1 MMPVHQQLSV
11 PDYFCVDFCVMCCSL
26 IRHYTCSM
34 ACKLPLRTYATL
46 YLLFLCVF
54 IQGACIL
61 NMLKDFLSEETFRKG
76 IIHYL
81 KKFSY
86 RNAKNDDLWRSL
98 SNVSHRL
105 GYRRLL
111 VSLNSDKLIMKVY
124 KQLYC
129 QATDVYSTC
138 HTARVKLAAP
148 VYFLGTLLNQDA
160 TLAQPWGFSI

>member
-1 MMPVHQQLSV
+1 M
-11 PDYFCVDFCVMCCSL
+11 
-26 IRHYTCSM
+26 
-34 ACKLPLRTYATL
+34 
-46 YLLFLCVF
+46 
-54 IQGACIL
+54 

-86 RNAKNDDLWRSL
+86 RNAKNDDLWHSL
-98 SNVSHRL
+98 SNVSHWL

-111 VSLNSDKLIMKVY
+111 VSLNSDKLIMKAY

-138 HTARVKLAAP
+138 HTARVKQATP
-148 VYFLGTLLNQDA
+148 VYFLGILLNQDA
-160 TLAQPWGFSI
+160 TLA